1 MLELGR
7 RLIGRHTGVERGAL
21 MICLAGMHGNE
32 KAGVRALEL
41 IFKMLE
47 VEPITNP
54 EFKFKGR
61 LVGFRGNVAALYDN
75 SRFMQADLNRIWT
88 PEIINHVLKSSDE
101 DLYDEHLELRQLIQ
115 AVHAEIKD
123 YRPDKIVV
131 LDLHTTSC
139 EGGIFSIVRDDI
151 ASIELG
157 IELHAPVI
165 RGMLHGLRGTTL
177 HYFQQKNFDKPITSI
192 TFEAGQH
199 DEPLS
204 INRSIAA
211 IINCMRTSENVL
223 AEHVE
228 NQHDKLLIEHSK
240 NLPKV
245 CQLNYCHSLVPGDG
259 FVMVPGFKN
268 FDLISKGTIL
278 AHDSQGSIAAKSDG
292 LLLMPLYQDQGD
304 DGFFIIEKHDP
315 STLKSLVPNHRYRS
329 AVLGI

>member
-1 MLELGR
+1 MLEDGD
-7 RLIGRHTGVERGAL
+7 RLIGRHTGEVRGTL
-21 MICLAGMHGNE
+21 MICLAGLHGNE

-54 EFKFKGR
+54 NFKFNGR
-61 LVGFRGNVAALYDN
+61 LVAFRGNVSALASDD
-75 SRFMQADLNRIWT
+75 RFLDMDLNRIWT
-88 PEIINHVLKSSDE
+88 PEIITSLLHTPLDE
-101 DLYDEHLELRQLIQ
+101 LRGERRELRELLRAVHLEIDNYQP
-115 AVHAEIKD
+115 E
-123 YRPDKIVV
+123 KIVV

-139 EGGIFSIVRDDI
+139 RGGIFSIVRDDI
-151 ASIELG
+151 ESIELG

-165 RGMLHGLRGTTL
+165 RGMLDGLHGTTL
-177 HYFQQKNFDKPITSI
+177 HYFQQRNFDIPITSI

-211 IINCMRTSENVL
+211 IINCMRTSENVR

-228 NQHDKLLIEHSK
+228 NQHDQLLIEHSK

-245 CQLNYCHSLVPGDG
+245 CQLNYCHTIQRNDG
-259 FVMVPGFKN
+259 FKMKPGFKN
-268 FDLISKGTIL
+268 FDVITKGMVLAEDNQGPIL
-278 AHDSQGSIAAKSDG
+278 AKADG

-315 STLKSLVPNHRYRS
+315 STLFSLVPNHRRKS
-329 AVLGI
+329 TILGF